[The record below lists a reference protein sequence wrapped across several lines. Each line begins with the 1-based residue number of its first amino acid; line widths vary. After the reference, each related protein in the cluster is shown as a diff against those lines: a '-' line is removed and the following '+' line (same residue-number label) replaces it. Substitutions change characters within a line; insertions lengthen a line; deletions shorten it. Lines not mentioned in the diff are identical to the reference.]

1 MTKHPGI
8 ERRKRLKD
16 EMKHFPTMKA
26 IMKGDDPTI
35 IKRKRRAPETKKRE
49 MGEKQLEGQIILRLK
64 MRGCEVAKAG
74 EDATYNSQFV
84 LEGMSD
90 LIVFYPGQG
99 VVFMEV
105 KQPKYK
111 AAPDGGLR
119 KTQVKFRD
127 LCERCGLKYVVVYS
141 VSDAVQAIKINVDKS
156 LQ

>member
-8 ERRKRLKD
+8 ERRKKLSEEIKQ
-16 EMKHFPTMKA
+16 FPLMTA

-84 LEGMSD
+84 LAGMSD
-90 LIVFYPGQG
+90 LIVFCPGQG

-105 KQPKYK
+105 KLPKYK
-111 AAPDGGLR
+111 NTSTGGLR
-119 KTQVKFRD
+119 ETQVKFRD

-141 VSDAVQAIKINVDKS
+141 VSDAVQAIKINLDKS